1 MPDIMQRSEY
11 VETIIAKC
19 IDSYTQKKVSGE
31 ASEEIDP
38 RQEAIVNQ
46 MFDRYLLLEFI
57 LWN

>member
-1 MPDIMQRSEY
+1 MSIPDTKQRSEY

-31 ASEEIDP
+31 APEEIDP

-46 MFDRYLLLEFI
+46 MFDR
-57 LWN
+57 